1 MCHYKS
7 MRMKTSQACKYLG
20 VARHTLYKM
29 IEDGMPAHRSIGGHY
44 MFDQEEMD
52 QYIGKAPALPER
64 MAVGYCRVSTKKTP
78 WPSATCRNEN
88 GGIELNKG
96 LSS

>member
-1 MCHYKS
+1 M
-7 MRMKTSQACKYLG
+7 SQACKYLG

-64 MAVGYCRVSTKKTP
+64 MAVGYCRVSTKMRKDDLEDKQM
-78 WPSATCRNEN
+78 WLKSICKSKAGNIKSLKILDL
-88 GGIELNKG
+88 G
-96 LSS
+96 